1 MIILDKFA
9 ILSRSALAIDFQEV
23 YGMRAI
29 SICLLMLL
37 FCYPVSVSAEFYKY
51 FDENGNVHFTDDF
64 NRVPVD
70 QRPNVKGYTESVSP
84 EETDEDAGAPKND
97 KQAGNDKAED
107 KASEFAN
114 QLNNLDERKEAL
126 DKEYQSLIEENS
138 RLEQMRKTAKTAD
151 DVKKYNQ
158 SVNDLNKKLQAHDKK
173 RQVYAS
179 DVEAYNAK
187 IIDLNAKK
195 LKKSPQTEED

>member
-1 MIILDKFA
+1 
-9 ILSRSALAIDFQEV
+9 
-23 YGMRAI
+23 MRAL

-37 FCYPVSVSAEFYKY
+37 FCYPASVSAEFYKY
-51 FDENGNVHFTDDF
+51 FDENGNVHFTDDY

-70 QRPNVKGYTESVSP
+70 QRPNVQGYTESISP
-84 EETDEDAGAPKND
+84 EEADEDAGAPKNEES
-97 KQAGNDKAED
+97 AGNEKTED
-107 KASEFAN
+107 SASEFAK
-114 QLNNLDERKEAL
+114 QLKNLDERKEAL

-138 RLEQMRKTAKTAD
+138 QLEKMRKTAKTAD

-158 SVNDLNKKLQAHDKK
+158 NVNDLNKKLQAHDQK

-195 LKKSPQTEED
+195 TKKSPPAEDD

>member
-1 MIILDKFA
+1 
-9 ILSRSALAIDFQEV
+9 
-23 YGMRAI
+23 MRAL

-37 FCYPVSVSAEFYKY
+37 FCYPSTVSAEFYKY

-84 EETDEDAGAPKND
+84 EETDGEAGAPKND
-97 KQAGNDKAED
+97 KPAGNDKTED

-114 QLNNLDERKEAL
+114 QLKNLDERKEAL

-138 RLEQMRKTAKTAD
+138 RLEQTRKTAKTAA

-187 IIDLNAKK
+187 IVDLNAKK
-195 LKKSPQTEED
+195 IKKSPQPEND